1 MTAMENRPYILVP
14 FDFRDESVLA
24 LKMSLKI
31 GRVLNYRLEVA
42 QFVPANAS
50 YFVMDPGIMVGYGA
64 SVSQIVRE
72 KPSLPGGDAFLRI
85 MDELK
90 AIHRDV
96 HFKQIEGVP
105 GVGAVEGL
113 AEYIEDTSPSLI
125 VVHKDLYKDSE
136 FVPGPIMHRLVRHNR
151 TPVLV
156 LEGDQLTGSFKTIV
170 IATDTKSFS
179 PDEEEFVSRWVDV
192 FDATVHLVNV
202 LPEGADNKAAEAT
215 RRMERMALHMGFEK
229 FFVDVVE
236 GDDEAEAILSYSRK
250 INADLIVMKSY
261 EKTGLQ
267 QLFFK
272 SITEDLIKKQSPS
285 VLAV

>member
-24 LKMSLKI
+24 LKMALKI
-31 GRVLNYRLEVA
+31 GRMLNYRLEVA
-42 QFVPANAS
+42 QFVPANAD

-72 KPSLPGGDAFLRI
+72 KPELPGGDAFLRI

-105 GVGAVEGL
+105 GVGAVEAL
-113 AEYIEDTSPSLI
+113 SEYIEDTAPSLI

-136 FVPGPIMHRLVRHNR
+136 FVPGPIMHRLVRHNQI
-151 TPVLV
+151 PILV
-156 LEGDQLTGSFKTIV
+156 LEGDQLLGSFKTIM
-170 IATDTKSFS
+170 IATDTTSLS
-179 PDEEEFVSRWVDV
+179 PAEEEFVSRWVDV

-202 LPEGADNKAAEAT
+202 LPESKDSKAAEAI

-229 FFVDVVE
+229 FFVEAVH
-236 GDDEAEAILSYSRK
+236 GNDEADAILTHSSK
-250 INADLIVMKSY
+250 VNADLVVMKSH
-261 EKTGLQ
+261 EKSGLQ
-267 QLFFK
+267 QFFFK
-272 SITEDLIKKQSPS
+272 SITEDLIKKQSPP